1 MVKKDNLTMG
11 GPLRHGSEVTADAEL
26 DKQARAH
33 VDSQPGVR
41 FLVDALTALHQGTSG
56 LRPAA
61 GFYDAF
67 PPALVLEALAQRP
80 DLRVK
85 LVQSLTGGPGALL
98 RRVPPAELA
107 HQIELLAVEDLPVGE
122 RGFRPEGERT
132 LPVAEIYLRRLD
144 PFDVATYLPA
154 PLLWQ
159 YESRDGWWNQE
170 PTPGLRAL
178 MAAEL
183 KSVRRHQLLPDG
195 ELLDLI
201 GDETMER
208 DLPVAVRTRL
218 RAAAR
223 KAGAEGR
230 AFRDTDLITCV
241 RSADGMRDLID
252 DLCEH
257 LPLPVLRKVV
267 TRAGEV
273 LGITSVVASTPA
285 SVAAA
290 TPATV
295 VAEPPTVVTSPPV
308 EKTPPPTVMTSAT
321 PERTPPP
328 ARVTIAPLT
337 TPAKPFAASTL
348 ARGKG
353 AASDPNKTPGPIL
366 VGKGGGGNAAGGTVV
381 DKPGGTPAGQRPTTR
396 PSAVTA
402 PPAGDPFGFGPPV
415 EEDVLQGMDDF
426 AVPSE
431 VGLEE
436 STENR

>member
-1 MVKKDNLTMG
+1 VKKDSLTMG
-11 GPLRHGSEVTADAEL
+11 GPLRHGSEVTGDAEL
-26 DKQARAH
+26 DKQASAH

-41 FLVDALTALHQGTSG
+41 FLVDALTALHQGAAGIRT
-56 LRPAA
+56 AA

-67 PPALVLEALAQRP
+67 PPRLVLEALAQRP

-85 LVQSLTGGPGALL
+85 LVQSLTGGPGTLL

-107 HQIELLAVEDLPVGE
+107 HQIELLAVEDLPVAE
-122 RGFRPEGERT
+122 RGFRLESERT
-132 LPVAEIYLRRLD
+132 LSVAELYLRRLD

-154 PLLWQ
+154 QLLWQ

-183 KSVRRHQLLPDG
+183 KSVRRHQLLTDG
-195 ELLDLI
+195 ELLDLV

-241 RSADGMRDLID
+241 RSADGMRDLMD
-252 DLCEH
+252 DLCDH

-267 TRAGEV
+267 TRTGEL
-273 LGITSVVASTPA
+273 LGITG
-285 SVAAA
+285 AAA
-290 TPATV
+290 NAPAAVVTSVITSAVPAAAASAPAEPATV
-295 VAEPPTVVTSPPV
+295 ITSPPPMD
-308 EKTPPPTVMTSAT
+308 K
-321 PERTPPP
+321 TPPP

-337 TPAKPFAASTL
+337 TPAKPFAASAA
-348 ARGKG
+348 ARAAKG
-353 AASDPNKTPGPIL
+353 AGGDPNKTPGPVL
-366 VGKGGGGNAAGGTVV
+366 LGKGNGNASGNGNGSTVV
-381 DKPGGTPAGQRPTTR
+381 DRPTGTPAGQRPITR
-396 PSAVTA
+396 PAAVTA
-402 PPAGDPFGFGPPV
+402 PPASDPFGFGPPV

-431 VGLEE
+431 IALEE